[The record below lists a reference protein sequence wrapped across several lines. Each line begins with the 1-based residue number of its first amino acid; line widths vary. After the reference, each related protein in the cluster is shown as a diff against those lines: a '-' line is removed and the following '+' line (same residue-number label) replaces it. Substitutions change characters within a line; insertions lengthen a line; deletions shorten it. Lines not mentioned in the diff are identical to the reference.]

1 MKKICAFIIS
11 AIIIMSVS
19 VPCYAYKRGN
29 SLTLYFNQ
37 SELDSQTAGIDILVP
52 IDEKSEEYSTFDNYD
67 DLMGINSLIS
77 ITDKSQISHYD
88 KNGYISYLCHFK
100 NAYIDCNQNSDN
112 QIVVNVNH
120 LDYFLEQGSFIIAFI
135 DSQGNIL
142 SVTNTV
148 SIKDGLF
155 KQFES
160 VSVSNYQAKVNYYF
174 NPYYI
179 LPPIILAVLVVTVVL
194 LKIKA
199 SKNKRRGNGSLIDG
213 T

>member
-1 MKKICAFIIS
+1 MKKICAFILS

-19 VPCYAYKRGN
+19 VPCYAYKRGD
-29 SLTLYFNQ
+29 SLTLYFNL
-37 SELDSQTAGIDILVP
+37 SELDSQTAGVDILVP
-52 IDEKSEEYSTFDNYD
+52 IDEKSDEYSALNNYD

-77 ITDKSQISHYD
+77 ITDKSQVSHYD
-88 KNGYISYLCHFK
+88 TNGYISYLCHFK
-100 NAYIDCNQNSDN
+100 NADIECHQNAND
-112 QIVVNVNH
+112 QIIVNVNN

-135 DSQGNIL
+135 DSQGNVL

-179 LPPIILAVLVVTVVL
+179 LPPVMLTVLVITVIL
-194 LKIKA
+194 LRLKA
-199 SKNKRRGNGSLIDG
+199 RKNKSRG
-213 T
+213 